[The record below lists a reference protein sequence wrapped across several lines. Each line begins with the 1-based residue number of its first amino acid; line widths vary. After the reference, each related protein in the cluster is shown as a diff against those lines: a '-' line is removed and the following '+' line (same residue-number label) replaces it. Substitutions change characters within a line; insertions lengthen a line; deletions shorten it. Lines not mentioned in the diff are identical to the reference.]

1 MHRRNLQE
9 KSFSDLIL
17 FVNNRNSSEPR
28 KAQSQVSQEF
38 SNNTENSTVESQKQ
52 VDSITKAT
60 IENQQT
66 VSGDSS
72 NSETPNSEGNTN
84 SFARSEDSNSDIII
98 SSFNNS
104 NASSEFSE
112 QDLLDIFK
120 SKSPVLFQLPY
131 TIVSPEQLDDS
142 VDSFIEN
149 TGDIYLLRAQ
159 ELLECDDSLSYDLAV
174 KTIKGAKRNAESGW
188 VLTGIAAYRVWNNTS
203 ALPGGAGNVAAPD
216 EGRMN
221 ALEELALDCSQN
233 GSPVKAKTLYDY
245 VRRIKV
251 FLEEPLQ
258 AFAGSDEKTI
268 RRERTVLMQR
278 LFAVP
283 GSFVRV
289 AVATTKPLEALEIAC
304 EKRASATGK
313 SFTCSDYKTSIKHL
327 EKDANINQNED
338 GDGQNGETNFD
349 ETVLDAGDDNGT
361 AVALPRAGVKKTE
374 KSSDFEQV
382 FASQISS
389 EAKRVKLNPEQVK
402 RLYVSF
408 LQTMLSTVQNMGVEK

>member
-1 MHRRNLQE
+1 LHQRNLQE

-60 IENQQT
+60 IESQQT
-66 VSGDSS
+66 VSG
-72 NSETPNSEGNTN
+72 NSKNPKSEGSTH
-84 SFARSEDSNSDIII
+84 SFARSEDSNSDIIF
-98 SSFNNS
+98 SFNNS

-112 QDLLDIFK
+112 QDLLDILK
-120 SKSPVLFQLPY
+120 SKSPVLFQPPY

-188 VLTGIAAYRVWNNTS
+188 VLTGIAAYRVWNNTC
-203 ALPGGAGNVAAPD
+203 ALPGGAGNVAAAD

-221 ALEELALDCSQN
+221 ALEELARDCSQN
-233 GSPVKAKTLYDY
+233 GSPIKAKTLYDY

-251 FLEEPLQ
+251 FLEEPLEKLD
-258 AFAGSDEKTI
+258 GCDEETI
-268 RRERTVLMQR
+268 RSKRTVLMQQ

-289 AVATTKPLEALEIAC
+289 AVAATKPLEALEIAC
-304 EKRASATGK
+304 EKRAAANGK
-313 SFTCSDYKTSIKHL
+313 SFTCLDFKDSIQHL
-327 EKDANINQNED
+327 KKDANINQNED

-349 ETVLDAGDDNGT
+349 ELVLDAGNDNGT
-361 AVALPRAGVKKTE
+361 AVVVPYAGVKKTE
-374 KSSDFEQV
+374 KSSDFEQM
-382 FASQISS
+382 FASQISG

-402 RLYVSF
+402 GLYVSF

>member
-1 MHRRNLQE
+1 M
-9 KSFSDLIL
+9 
-17 FVNNRNSSEPR
+17 
-28 KAQSQVSQEF
+28 
-38 SNNTENSTVESQKQ
+38 ENSTVESQKQ

-60 IENQQT
+60 IENQQL

-72 NSETPNSEGNTN
+72 SKSPNSEGNTN

-104 NASSEFSE
+104 NASNQVSE

-131 TIVSPEQLDDS
+131 TIVSPDQLDDS

-149 TGDIYLLRAQ
+149 TGDIYLHRAQ

-174 KTIKGAKRNAESGW
+174 KTIKGVKKNEESNW
-188 VLTGIAAYRVWNNTS
+188 VLTGIAAYRVWKNTS
-203 ALPGGAGNVAAPD
+203 PHSGGAGNVAAAD

-251 FLEEPLQ
+251 LLEEPLEELD
-258 AFAGSDEKTI
+258 GCDEETI
-268 RRERTVLMQR
+268 RSKRTVLMQK

-283 GSFVRV
+283 GSFVR
-289 AVATTKPLEALEIAC
+289 AAIATTKPLEALEIAC
-304 EKRASATGK
+304 EKRAAATGK
-313 SFTCSDYKTSIKHL
+313 SFTCSDYKTSIEHL
-327 EKDANINQNED
+327 KKDANINLNED
-338 GDGQNGETNFD
+338 GDDQNGESNFD
-349 ETVLDAGDDNGT
+349 EPMLDAGDDNSAT
-361 AVALPRAGVKKTE
+361 VALLPAVVKKTE
-374 KSSDFEQV
+374 KSSDFEQM

-402 RLYVSF
+402 GLYVSF
-408 LQTMLSTVQNMGVEK
+408 LQTMLSTVQDMGVEK